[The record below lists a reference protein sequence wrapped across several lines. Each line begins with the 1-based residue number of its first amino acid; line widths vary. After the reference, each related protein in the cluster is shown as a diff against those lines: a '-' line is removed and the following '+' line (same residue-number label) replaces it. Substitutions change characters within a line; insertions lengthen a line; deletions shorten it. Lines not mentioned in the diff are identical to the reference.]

1 MEKRMKSRERL
12 LGIAAVFRKRGQPIP
27 IDILAEAER
36 QGLMLEDLEE
46 PKQRGDNCPEGDNH
60 NG

>member
-1 MEKRMKSRERL
+1 MKSGERL
-12 LGIAAVFRKRGQPIP
+12 LGIVEVFRKRGQPIHF
-27 IDILAEAER
+27 DILAVAER